1 MTELFPETVDGPIEA
16 DTVYYGVEELRQVYL
31 YLKAESEEGYTV
43 GITNALEEAL
53 EPLAGL
59 LQMVD
64 SQWGD
69 Y

>member
-1 MTELFPETVDGPIEA
+1 MTELFPETLDGTIEA
-16 DTVYYGVEELRQVYL
+16 DTVYYGIEELRQVYI

-43 GITNALEEAL
+43 EITSALEEAL

-59 LQMVD
+59 LQMID

>member
-1 MTELFPETVDGPIEA
+1 MTELFPEALNELIEA
-16 DTVYYGVEELRQVYL
+16 DTVYYGVEELRRVYL
-31 YLKAESEEGYTV
+31 YLKAESEEGYTI

-53 EPLAGL
+53 EPLAGI

>member
-1 MTELFPETVDGPIEA
+1 MAELFPEALDEPIESN
-16 DTVYYGVEELRQVYL
+16 TVYYGVEELRQVYI
-31 YLKAESEEGYTV
+31 YLKAEAAEGYTV
-43 GITNALEEAL
+43 GITSALEEAL

-59 LQMVD
+59 LQIVD

>member
-1 MTELFPETVDGPIEA
+1 MTELFPETLDGVIEA
-16 DTVYYGVEELRQVYL
+16 DTVYYGVEELRQVYI
-31 YLKAESEEGYTV
+31 YLKAESEEGYTA
-43 GITNALEEAL
+43 GITSALEEAL

-59 LQMVD
+59 LQMID